1 MFKKVRNYA
10 AQKRK
15 IRVLSLDTLQ
25 KVNSIV
31 TTVSELTDMLSSMAE
46 SIDSDEIKHLTE
58 AMDKLVNSPE
68 MASN

>member
-1 MFKKVRNYA
+1 MFKKIRNYIT
-10 AQKRK
+10 QKRE

-46 SIDSDEIKHLTE
+46 SFDSDEIKHLTE
-58 AMDKLVNSPE
+58 AMDKLVNSPD